1 MLKEILESTVEL
13 FEKEDYKTYFAG
25 KLKKYGIKSP
35 SELKGAEKKKFF
47 DEVDKDFDA
56 ENEND

>member
-1 MLKEILESTVEL
+1 MLKEVLENTTAL

-25 KLKKYGIKSP
+25 KLKEFGVKSP
-35 SELKGAEKKKFF
+35 GELKGAEKKKFF
-47 DEVDKDFDA
+47 NAVDKGWDG